1 MLLLSYVIFSQKISA
16 ENGKTGSLIQCK
28 EHAPLT

>member
-1 MLLLSYVIFSQKISA
+1 MLLLSYVIFSQKIRV
-16 ENGKTGSLIQCK
+16 ENSKTGSLIQYK